1 MAYMGKKH
9 KNCIWIPKSKTNL
22 KEFRNILKL
31 ANEIESK
38 EGYFNDKLLGISM
51 VEAGGIFDG
60 SLTSKEYLDKYE
72 SKKTQNQSHV
82 ASARMIIRMYRFFG
96 WVSRDKEKQAKYYLT
111 ERGKQIIKFDGEFPC
126 ITNGMNEMEIMRND
140 IINMRYYCVHDTI
153 KYQDKNFKQRPIFNI
168 LYMLDKFEYM
178 HNYEIVCSAMS
189 LKNESEEEYN
199 NAIDRIEK
207 LRNYEVNIAQCLEE
221 IGINPND
228 KSSLKGVYDAPK
240 VLCGFLKELNL
251 IEGKSL
257 KQEEHDYYEKVYTGS
272 KHIKTVSNVFV
283 ITEYGK
289 KILKAYSNII
299 PVWYY
304 QLEEEGLGAKGAAY
318 IVAKLGN
325 IENVEKLFEGDDTL
339 KEKILKYDNNME
351 NINFDFYRDIPPEK
365 YDKFIEELKIVD
377 PCLKSI
383 KSENLNNSI
392 TYYIPKEENE
402 HYECIMCYPH
412 RCINDIRYLDVNNST
427 DAHASKVCPVGAIN
441 KEEDNIV
448 INDNLCTKCYL
459 CVIACPANA
468 IREENGKI
476 KVCNIVDKSK
486 YEEKKNHDWIIINS
500 DIDSFF
506 SSINNN
512 KKHLIK
518 DRVEIIKF
526 FESSISPNKQ
536 SWNQVPFYTWVRNSL
551 RTLGNLDVKYTGG
564 PGMKTR
570 SDVTIFSPFK
580 VANEVKSPGE
590 SKVNPK
596 AVRQA
601 FDGSIELNY
610 SYKIKDFTPACI
622 GQEISADAIKK
633 ADEYKWV
640 CEVNIPLITSKV
652 LFYITLLNQEIN
664 FEEDEIELLF
674 KEFHGEINEKAL
686 IEFIKTVNGMRIKK
700 YNKELD
706 IDTYKAE
713 IEKIF
718 EK

>member
-1 MAYMGKKH
+1 MAYTGKKH

-38 EGYFNDKLLGISM
+38 EGYFNDKLLGVSM

-82 ASARMIIRMYRFFG
+82 ANARMIIRMYRFFG

-126 ITNGMNEMEIMRND
+126 ITNGMNEMEIMMKD

-153 KYQDKNFKQRPIFNI
+153 RYQDKNFKQRPIFNI
-168 LYMLDKFEYM
+168 LYMLDKFAYM
-178 HNYEIVCSAMS
+178 DNYEIVCSSIS
-189 LKNESEEEYN
+189 LTYESKEEY
-199 NAIDRIEK
+199 DRVIK
-207 LRNYEVNIAQCLEE
+207 RIQDLREGKTNISNCLMD
-221 IGINPND
+221 IGIDPNN

-240 VLCGFLKELNL
+240 VLCAFMKELNL
-251 IEGKSL
+251 IISRDL
-257 KQEEHDYYEKVYTGS
+257 KEDEKKYYKKVYTGS
-272 KHIKTVSNVFV
+272 KHIKKVSKVFQ

-289 KILKAYSNII
+289 KVLQEYSNII

-304 QLEEEGLGAKGAAY
+304 QLEEEGLGTKGAAY
-318 IVAKLGN
+318 MVAKLGN
-325 IENVEKLFEGDDTL
+325 IENAEKLFEGDDTL
-339 KEKILKYDNNME
+339 KEKILKYDNNIE

-365 YDKFIEELKIVD
+365 YDEFIEELKTVD
-377 PCLKSI
+377 PDLKSI
-383 KSENLNNSI
+383 KLESLNNSV
-392 TYYIPKEENE
+392 TYYIPKEEKE

-441 KEEDNIV
+441 KVGNNIV
-448 INDNLCTKCYL
+448 IDEKLCTKCYL

-476 KVCNIVDKSK
+476 KVCNIVDKSE
-486 YEEKKNHDWIIINS
+486 YEEKKNHDWVIINS
-500 DIDSFF
+500 DINSFF
-506 SSINNN
+506 YSININ

-518 DRVEIIKF
+518 NRVEIIKF

-622 GQEISADAIKK
+622 GQEISTDGIKK
-633 ADEYKWV
+633 ADEYSWV
-640 CEVNIPLITSKV
+640 CEVNIPLIPSKV
-652 LFYITLLNQEIN
+652 LFYITLLNQEVN

-674 KEFHGEINEKAL
+674 KEFHGQINEEAL
-686 IEFIKTVNGMRIKK
+686 IRFINKVNDMRIKK
-700 YNKELD
+700 CKQQLNISIYIE
-706 IDTYKAE
+706 E
-713 IEKIF
+713 IREIF
-718 EK
+718 KR